1 MSARLAAAW
10 ALLPDYLAWHV
21 VLSLSALVL
30 GVAISLPL
38 AVAASRSARLRWPVL
53 AFASLI
59 QTIPSLALLAL
70 FYPLLL
76 ALSALARATLGAGFP
91 ALGFLPSL
99 LALTLYSMLPILRNG
114 VAGILGVDPA
124 IREAADGVGM
134 TPGQKLTQVELP
146 LAAPVIMAGV
156 RTAAVWTIGAATLS
170 TPVGQ
175 TSLGNYIFA
184 GLQTE
189 NWVFVLFGC
198 AASAGLAL
206 IADQLL
212 GLLEVAARRRS
223 RPLAL
228 GAAAALILGAAL
240 AVAPL
245 ASFGRPAAYVIGA
258 KNFSE
263 QYILAELIAERLEA
277 QGARVTRK
285 EDLGSAV
292 AYRALAAGEIDAY
305 VDYSGTLWTN
315 VLQSTDNPGR
325 AAVLREL
332 TAELKR
338 RDGVTVLGSL
348 GFENAYAFAMRPD
361 RASALHI
368 ASIADLAR
376 EAPRLTLGSDLE
388 FLSRPEWKAVKA
400 AYGLA
405 FRAERSYQPT
415 FMYRALADGEADVI
429 SAFSSD
435 GRIAAQHLVVL
446 SDPKGAIPPYDAV
459 VLISPRRADD
469 PRLRAALQPLIGRI
483 SVEAMRAANYSVDRD
498 RAKATPA
505 EAARALAAAIGA
517 APTSPPPAPRP
528 SR

>member
-1 MSARLAAAW
+1 MSPRLAAAF
-10 ALLPDYLAWHV
+10 ALLPEYLGWHV
-21 VLSLSALVL
+21 LLSFSALVL

-38 AVAASRSARLRWPVL
+38 AVAASRSPRLRWPVL
-53 AFASLI
+53 AGASLI

-76 ALSALARATLGAGFP
+76 ALSVLSKATLGQGFS

-114 VAGILGVDPA
+114 AAAILGVDAA
-124 IREAADGVGM
+124 IKEAADGVGM
-134 TPGQKLTQVELP
+134 TSRQRLFQVELP

-198 AASAGLAL
+198 AASAVLAL
-206 IADQLL
+206 AADQLL
-212 GLLEVAARRRS
+212 
-223 RPLAL
+223 
-228 GAAAALILGAAL
+228 ALIEAGARKRSPRLVVLGGVGLVIGLGL

-245 ASFGRPAAYVIGA
+245 AGFGKAGSYVVGA

-263 QYILAELIAERLEA
+263 QYILAELMADRLEKAGA
-277 QGARVTRK
+277 QVSRK

-292 AYRALAAGEIDAY
+292 AYRALAAGELDAY

-315 VLQSTDNPGR
+315 VLNRKDNPGR
-325 AAVLREL
+325 AEVLKQL
-332 TAELKR
+332 TAELRR
-338 RDGVTVLGSL
+338 RDGVVVLGSL
-348 GFENAYAFAMRPD
+348 GFENAYALTMRPD
-361 RASALHI
+361 RAKALGV

-376 EAPRLTLGSDLE
+376 AAPKLTLGSDLE
-388 FLSRPEWKAVKA
+388 FLSRPEWKAVES
-400 AYGLA
+400 AYGLKFKA
-405 FRAERSYQPT
+405 KQSYQPT
-415 FMYRALADGEADVI
+415 FMYRALEGGEADVI

-435 GRIAAQHLVVL
+435 GRIAADKLVVL

-459 VLISPRRADD
+459 VLISPKRASDK
-469 PRLRAALQPLIGRI
+469 RLLEALKPLIGKI
-483 SVEAMRAANYSVDRD
+483 GVQAMQAANYSVDRD
-498 RAKATPA
+498 NQKASPA
-505 EAARALAAAIGA
+505 EAAKALEKLLG
-517 APTSPPPAPRP
+517 R
-528 SR
+528 